1 MSENQIGISCIICG
15 MFFFS
20 IQDLL
25 IKTVG
30 LDVSLI
36 QIIVSRAAIGIIFL
50 SIFLYFSGRKIYF
63 GSSYPFIATLR
74 GILFFAGFLL
84 FYIALSEISLAQAT
98 SLFFVSPLFMTI
110 LSRIILKNPI
120 GIRRIG
126 AIIIGFSG
134 TILIV
139 RPQFDGLNMHM
150 ILVIV
155 CAFTYSLSMILA
167 KLTADKDSLFQQTF
181 HINIGALLL
190 GTFLYLVISIFL
202 NTTQMTI
209 LSDLAKPLIF
219 SNFNVLGLILTISLF
234 GSAGLILLIYA
245 YRIGSPLLNSPT
257 EYILLVFAIVN
268 GFLFF
273 REVPDFYSWVGML
286 LIVGSGFFIIL
297 RENVKEALVVSKTT
311 LRT

>member
-150 ILVIV
+150 FLVIV

-167 KLTADKDSLFQQTF
+167 KLTAEKDSLFQQTF

>member
-150 ILVIV
+150 FLVIV

-245 YRIGSPLLNSPT
+245 YRIGSPILNSPT

>member
-98 SLFFVSPLFMTI
+98 SLFFISPLFMTI

-120 GIRRIG
+120 GVRRIG

-134 TILIV
+134 TILVV

-150 ILVIV
+150 FLVIV

-190 GTFLYLVISIFL
+190 GTFLYLLISIFL
-202 NTTQMTI
+202 DTTQMTF

-219 SNFNVLGLILTISLF
+219 SNFKVLGLILVISLF
-234 GSAGLILLIYA
+234 GSTGLILLIYA

-297 RENVKEALVVSKTT
+297 RENVKDALVVSKTT

>member
-1 MSENQIGISCIICG
+1 
-15 MFFFS
+15 
-20 IQDLL
+20 
-25 IKTVG
+25 
-30 LDVSLI
+30 
-36 QIIVSRAAIGIIFL
+36 
-50 SIFLYFSGRKIYF
+50 
-63 GSSYPFIATLR
+63 
-74 GILFFAGFLL
+74 
-84 FYIALSEISLAQAT
+84 
-98 SLFFVSPLFMTI
+98 MTI
-110 LSRIILKNPI
+110 LSRFFLKNPI
-120 GIRRIG
+120 GVRRIG

-134 TILIV
+134 TILVV

-150 ILVIV
+150 FLVIV

-190 GTFLYLVISIFL
+190 GTFLYLLISIFL
-202 NTTQMTI
+202 DTTKMTI

-219 SNFNVLGLILTISLF
+219 SNFKVLGLILVISLF

>member
-110 LSRIILKNPI
+110 LSRIILKNRI

-150 ILVIV
+150 FLVIV

-219 SNFNVLGLILTISLF
+219 SNFNVLGLILAISLF

>member
-84 FYIALSEISLAQAT
+84 FYIALREISLAQAT

-150 ILVIV
+150 FLVIV

>member
-98 SLFFVSPLFMTI
+98 SLFFISPIFMTI
-110 LSRIILKNPI
+110 LSRFILKNPI
-120 GIRRIG
+120 GVRRIG

-134 TILIV
+134 TILVV

-150 ILVIV
+150 FLVIV

-273 REVPDFYSWVGML
+273 REVPDFYSLVGML

>member
-1 MSENQIGISCIICG
+1 M
-15 MFFFS
+15 
-20 IQDLL
+20 
-25 IKTVG
+25 
-30 LDVSLI
+30 
-36 QIIVSRAAIGIIFL
+36 
-50 SIFLYFSGRKIYF
+50 YFSGRKIYF

-98 SLFFVSPLFMTI
+98 SLFLVSPLFMTI

-150 ILVIV
+150 FLVIV

-297 RENVKEALVVSKTT
+297 RENVKETLVVSKTT

>member
-1 MSENQIGISCIICG
+1 MSENQIGISCIIFG

-150 ILVIV
+150 FLVIV

>member
-150 ILVIV
+150 FLVIV

-209 LSDLAKPLIF
+209 LSDLAKPLTF
-219 SNFNVLGLILTISLF
+219 SNFNVLGLILAISLF